1 MSKATF
7 LLYTERKEQINMLTD
22 AERGQLLSAVYEYAE
37 NKTLPSFTGAVA
49 ICFSLLRADIDRDAK
64 KYNARAGAGVKGG
77 APKGNSNAS
86 KQAKTSKNN
95 LKQPKTSNDKQK
107 QAKQPDTVSVSVS
120 VTDTVTDTVSV
131 KRTPPL
137 PPKGGLDLEPPEVR
151 EAMGDFIE
159 NRKKLR
165 KPMTDRAIELAVKTL
180 HELSPSPQ
188 ERVAIIN
195 QSIER
200 GWGGLF
206 PLKVESRASPPGEK
220 DVNSRLAHLNQVYE
234 NLGGQHDSTG
244 GS

>member
-1 MSKATF
+1 MGKATF

-37 NKTLPSFTGAVA
+37 NGTLPNFTGAVA

-64 KYNARAGAGVKGG
+64 KYNARAGAGAKGG
-77 APKGNSNAS
+77 APRGNSNAS

-95 LKQPKTSNDKQK
+95 LKQATTSNDKQK
-107 QAKQPDTVSVSVS
+107 QAKQPVTVSDTVSVE
-120 VTDTVTDTVSV
+120 
-131 KRTPPL
+131 RTPPL

-234 NLGGQHDSTG
+234 SLGGQHDSA
-244 GS
+244 GSS